1 VLLKNEKFDEKDN
14 YELDE
19 EMVQLKELVEDLT
32 LNPQDQ
38 NNEKDIDL
46 FINELKDINIE
57 KQL

>member
-1 VLLKNEKFDEKDN
+1 MLLKNEKFDEKDN